1 MGNSSLWLRFQI
13 RSTRLVFIKYAKNKI
28 GGEVMSCELN
38 KDKGGGGV
46 KGKRFQDSFK

>member
-1 MGNSSLWLRFQI
+1 MGSKLKTDRAFVCIVSNE
-13 RSTRLVFIKYAKNKI
+13 YKI
-28 GGEVMSCELN
+28 GSEVMNCELN